1 MYKIDKTTVVSRFLK
16 YVSFDTQS
24 DENSETFPSSQ
35 KQFSLANYLADELR
49 QIGLSDVEVDE
60 NCYVTATLPQN
71 CDGELPTIGFIAHL
85 DTSPD
90 VSGKG
95 VKASVVKFDGNDIG
109 LNSELNIALSPS
121 EFPEMNSYLGQE
133 LIVTDGTTLLGADD
147 KAGVAAIVSAMEAL
161 IKNSDVKH
169 GKIRI
174 AFTPDEEIGSGADRF
189 DVKTF
194 GADWAYTIDGGAIGE
209 LEYENFNAASAT
221 IKFKGTNVH
230 PGYAKGKMVNANKL
244 AAEFA
249 CKTSSLPSPEST
261 EGYEGFV
268 HLTKIEGSVEEASLH
283 YIIRDFD
290 ADKLERFK
298 QAISLEL
305 SAFTEEKNLDNDNF
319 ELEIKDQYRNMIEK
333 IEPVMHIVNRAEKA
347 MERCGIKPQKRPI
360 RGGTDGARL
369 SFEGLPCPNIFAG
382 GHNFHSRY
390 EFLPVDS
397 LIAAAKVIVEIAK
410 ID

>member
-1 MYKIDKTTVVSRFLK
+1 MYKIDKTTAVSRFLK

-35 KQFSLANYLADELR
+35 KQFSLANYLAEELR

-90 VSGKG
+90 VSGKD

-174 AFTPDEEIGSGADRF
+174 AFTPDEEIGCGADRF

-230 PGYAKGKMVNANKL
+230 PGYAKDKMVNANKL
-244 AAEFA
+244 ATEFA
-249 CKTSSLPSPEST
+249 CKLTSLPSPEST

-305 SAFTEEKNLDNDNF
+305 SAFSEEKNLDNDNF

>member
-1 MYKIDKTTVVSRFLK
+1 MYKIDKTTAVSRFLK

-90 VSGKG
+90 VSGKD
-95 VKASVVKFDGNDIG
+95 VKASVVKFDGNDIV
-109 LNSELNIALSPS
+109 LNSELNIALSPN

-147 KAGVAAIVSAMEAL
+147 KAGIAAIVSAMEAL
-161 IKNSDVKH
+161 VKNSDVKH

-174 AFTPDEEIGSGADRF
+174 AFTPDEEIGCGADRF

-230 PGYAKGKMVNANKL
+230 PGYAKDKMVNANKL

-249 CKTSSLPSPEST
+249 CKLTSLPSPEST

-290 ADKLERFK
+290 ADKLEQFK

-305 SAFTEEKNLDNDNF
+305 SAFAEEKSLDSNDF

>member
-1 MYKIDKTTVVSRFLK
+1 MYKIDKTTAVSRFLK

-90 VSGKG
+90 VSGKD

-109 LNSELNIALSPS
+109 LNSELNISLSPS

-161 IKNSDVKH
+161 VKNSDVKH

-174 AFTPDEEIGSGADRF
+174 AFTPDEEIGCGADRF
-189 DVKTF
+189 DVKKF

-230 PGYAKGKMVNANKL
+230 PGYAKDKMVNANKL

-249 CKTSSLPSPEST
+249 CKLTSLPSPEST
-261 EGYEGFV
+261 EGYDGFV

-305 SAFTEEKNLDNDNF
+305 SAFAEEKSLDRNDF

>member
-1 MYKIDKTTVVSRFLK
+1 MYKIDKTTAVSRFLK

-90 VSGKG
+90 VSGKD

-161 IKNSDVKH
+161 VKNSDVKH

-174 AFTPDEEIGSGADRF
+174 AFTPDEEIGCGADRF
-189 DVKTF
+189 DVKKF

-230 PGYAKGKMVNANKL
+230 PGYAKDKMVNANKL

-249 CKTSSLPSPEST
+249 CKLSSLPSPEST

-290 ADKLERFK
+290 ADKLELFK

>member
-1 MYKIDKTTVVSRFLK
+1 MYKIDKTSAVSRFLK

-90 VSGKG
+90 VSGKD

-174 AFTPDEEIGSGADRF
+174 AFTPDEEIGCGADRF
-189 DVKTF
+189 DVKKF

-230 PGYAKGKMVNANKL
+230 PGYAKDKMVNANKL

-249 CKTSSLPSPEST
+249 CKLSILPSPEST

-305 SAFTEEKNLDNDNF
+305 SAFAEEKSLDRNNF

>member
-1 MYKIDKTTVVSRFLK
+1 MYKIDKTTAVSRFLK

-35 KQFSLANYLADELR
+35 KQFSLANYLAEELR

-90 VSGKG
+90 VSGKD

-109 LNSELNIALSPS
+109 LNSEQNIALSPS

-147 KAGVAAIVSAMEAL
+147 KAGIAAIVSAMEAL
-161 IKNSDVKH
+161 VKNSDVKH

-174 AFTPDEEIGSGADRF
+174 AFTPDEEIGCGADRF

-249 CKTSSLPSPEST
+249 CKLSSLPSPEST

-305 SAFTEEKNLDNDNF
+305 SAFAEEKSLDRNDF

>member
-1 MYKIDKTTVVSRFLK
+1 MYKIDKTTAVSRFLK

-90 VSGKG
+90 VSGKD

-174 AFTPDEEIGSGADRF
+174 AFTPDEEIGCGADRF

-249 CKTSSLPSPEST
+249 CKLSSLPSPEST

-305 SAFTEEKNLDNDNF
+305 SAFSEEKNLDSNDF
-319 ELEIKDQYRNMIEK
+319 KLEIKDQYRNMIEK

>member
-1 MYKIDKTTVVSRFLK
+1 MYKIDKTTAVSRFLK

-90 VSGKG
+90 VSGKD

-161 IKNSDVKH
+161 VKDSDVKH

-174 AFTPDEEIGSGADRF
+174 AFTPDEEIGCGADRF
-189 DVKTF
+189 DVKKF

-230 PGYAKGKMVNANKL
+230 PGYAKDKMVNANKL

-249 CKTSSLPSPEST
+249 CKLSSLPSPEST

-305 SAFTEEKNLDNDNF
+305 SAFSEEKNLDNDNF

>member
-90 VSGKG
+90 VSGKD

-109 LNSELNIALSPS
+109 LNSELNISLSPS

-161 IKNSDVKH
+161 VKNSDVKH

-174 AFTPDEEIGSGADRF
+174 AFTPDEEIGCGADRF
-189 DVKTF
+189 DVKKF

-249 CKTSSLPSPEST
+249 CKLTSLPSPEST
-261 EGYEGFV
+261 EGYDGFV

-305 SAFTEEKNLDNDNF
+305 SAFAEEKSLDRNDF

>member
-1 MYKIDKTTVVSRFLK
+1 MYKIDKTTAVSRFLK

-90 VSGKG
+90 VSGKD
-95 VKASVVKFDGNDIG
+95 VKASVVKFDGNDIV
-109 LNSELNIALSPS
+109 LNSEQNIALSPS

-174 AFTPDEEIGSGADRF
+174 AFTPDEEIGCGADRF
-189 DVKTF
+189 DVKKF

-230 PGYAKGKMVNANKL
+230 PGYAKDKMVNANKL

-249 CKTSSLPSPEST
+249 CKLSILPSPEST

-305 SAFTEEKNLDNDNF
+305 SAFSEEKNLDNDNF

>member
-1 MYKIDKTTVVSRFLK
+1 MYKIDKTTAVSRFLK

-90 VSGKG
+90 VSGKD

-161 IKNSDVKH
+161 IKNSDVTH

-174 AFTPDEEIGSGADRF
+174 AFTPDEEIGCGADRF

-244 AAEFA
+244 ATEFA
-249 CKTSSLPSPEST
+249 CKLSYLPSPEST

-305 SAFTEEKNLDNDNF
+305 SAFAEEKSLDSNDF

>member
-1 MYKIDKTTVVSRFLK
+1 MYKIDKTTAVSRFLK

-90 VSGKG
+90 VSGKD

-161 IKNSDVKH
+161 VKNSDVKH

-174 AFTPDEEIGSGADRF
+174 AFTPDEEIGCGADRF

-230 PGYAKGKMVNANKL
+230 PGYAKDKMINANKL

-249 CKTSSLPSPEST
+249 CKLTSLPSPEST

-290 ADKLERFK
+290 ADKLEQFK

-305 SAFTEEKNLDNDNF
+305 SAFAEEKSLDSNDF

>member
-1 MYKIDKTTVVSRFLK
+1 MYKIDKTTAVSRFLK

-35 KQFSLANYLADELR
+35 KQFSLANYLAEELR

-90 VSGKG
+90 VSGKD

-161 IKNSDVKH
+161 VKNSDVKH

-174 AFTPDEEIGSGADRF
+174 AFTPDEEIGCGADRF
-189 DVKTF
+189 DVKKF

-230 PGYAKGKMVNANKL
+230 PGYAKDKMVNANKL

-249 CKTSSLPSPEST
+249 CKISSLPSPEST

-290 ADKLERFK
+290 ADKLEQFK

-305 SAFTEEKNLDNDNF
+305 SAFAEEKSLDRNDF

>member
-1 MYKIDKTTVVSRFLK
+1 MYKIDKTTAVSRFLK

-90 VSGKG
+90 VSGKD

-147 KAGVAAIVSAMEAL
+147 KAGIAAIVSAMEAL
-161 IKNSDVKH
+161 VKNSDVKH

-174 AFTPDEEIGSGADRF
+174 AFTPDEEIGCGADRF
-189 DVKTF
+189 DVKKF

-249 CKTSSLPSPEST
+249 CKLSILPSPEST

-305 SAFTEEKNLDNDNF
+305 SAFSEEKNLDNDNF

>member
-1 MYKIDKTTVVSRFLK
+1 MYKIDKTTAVSRFLK

-49 QIGLSDVEVDE
+49 QIGLSDIEVDE

-90 VSGKG
+90 VSGKD
-95 VKASVVKFDGNDIG
+95 VKASVVKFDGNDIV
-109 LNSELNIALSPS
+109 LNSEQNIALSPS

-174 AFTPDEEIGSGADRF
+174 AFTPDEEIGCGADRF

-230 PGYAKGKMVNANKL
+230 PGYAKDKMVNANKL
-244 AAEFA
+244 ATEFA
-249 CKTSSLPSPEST
+249 CKLSSLPSPEST

-290 ADKLERFK
+290 SDKLERFK

-305 SAFTEEKNLDNDNF
+305 SAFSEEKNLDNDNF

>member
-1 MYKIDKTTVVSRFLK
+1 MYKIDKTTAVSRFLK

-90 VSGKG
+90 VSGKD

-174 AFTPDEEIGSGADRF
+174 AFTPDEEIGCGADRF

-305 SAFTEEKNLDNDNF
+305 SAFAEEKSLDSKDF

>member
-1 MYKIDKTTVVSRFLK
+1 MYKIDKTTAVSRFLK

-90 VSGKG
+90 VSGKD
-95 VKASVVKFDGNDIG
+95 VKASVVKFDGNDIV
-109 LNSELNIALSPS
+109 LNSKQNIALSPS

-147 KAGVAAIVSAMEAL
+147 KAGIAAIVSAMEAL

-174 AFTPDEEIGSGADRF
+174 AFTPDEEIGCGADRF

-230 PGYAKGKMVNANKL
+230 PGYAKDKMVNANKL

-249 CKTSSLPSPEST
+249 CKISSLPSPEST

-298 QAISLEL
+298 QAISLEI
-305 SAFTEEKNLDNDNF
+305 SAFSEEKNLDNDNF

>member
-1 MYKIDKTTVVSRFLK
+1 MYKIDKTTAVSRFLK

-90 VSGKG
+90 VSGKD

-147 KAGVAAIVSAMEAL
+147 KAGIAAIVSAMEAL
-161 IKNSDVKH
+161 VKNSDVKH

-174 AFTPDEEIGSGADRF
+174 AFTPDEEIGCGADRF
-189 DVKTF
+189 DVKKF

-249 CKTSSLPSPEST
+249 CKISSLPSPEST

-290 ADKLERFK
+290 ADKLEQFK

-305 SAFTEEKNLDNDNF
+305 SAFAEEKSLDSNDF

>member
-90 VSGKG
+90 VSGKD
-95 VKASVVKFDGNDIG
+95 VKASVVKFDGNDIV
-109 LNSELNIALSPS
+109 LNSEQNIALSPS

-290 ADKLERFK
+290 ADKLDRFK

-305 SAFTEEKNLDNDNF
+305 SAFAEEKSLDSNDF

>member
-1 MYKIDKTTVVSRFLK
+1 MYKIDKTTAVSRFLK

-49 QIGLSDVEVDE
+49 QIGLSDIEVDE

-90 VSGKG
+90 VSGKD

-174 AFTPDEEIGSGADRF
+174 AFTPDEEIGCGADRF
-189 DVKTF
+189 DVKKF

-230 PGYAKGKMVNANKL
+230 PGYAKDKMVNANKL

-249 CKTSSLPSPEST
+249 CKLSSLPSPEST

-305 SAFTEEKNLDNDNF
+305 SAFAEEKNLDNDNF

>member
-1 MYKIDKTTVVSRFLK
+1 MYKIDKTTAVSRFLK

-90 VSGKG
+90 VSGKD

-147 KAGVAAIVSAMEAL
+147 KAGIAAIVSAMEAL
-161 IKNSDVKH
+161 VKNSDVKH

-174 AFTPDEEIGSGADRF
+174 AFTPDEEIGCGADRF

-249 CKTSSLPSPEST
+249 CKLTSLPSPEST

-305 SAFTEEKNLDNDNF
+305 SAFAEEKSLDSNDF

>member
-90 VSGKG
+90 VSGKD
-95 VKASVVKFDGNDIG
+95 VKASVVKFDGNDIV
-109 LNSELNIALSPS
+109 LNSEQNIALSPS

-161 IKNSDVKH
+161 IKNPDVKH

-230 PGYAKGKMVNANKL
+230 PGYAKGKMANANKL
-244 AAEFA
+244 ATEFA
-249 CKTSSLPSPEST
+249 CKLSYLPSPEST

-290 ADKLERFK
+290 ADKLDRFK

-305 SAFTEEKNLDNDNF
+305 SAFSEEKNLDRNDF